1 MSNSGRPR
9 PSPISIRFSN
19 SEKALLK
26 ARARGIPIGTFIKRI
41 VLGDTV
47 PARAGHARNAVQDQD
62 SLSQLLGL
70 LGKSHI
76 ANNLNQLAKAANFG
90 SLPVTQETEADL
102 RQACA
107 DVAAMRS
114 LLMRAL
120 GLKAGLASPAA
131 LTKAFARHG
140 GGQTP

>member
-1 MSNSGRPR
+1 V
-9 PSPISIRFSN
+9 
-19 SEKALLK
+19 K
-26 ARARGIPIGTFIKRI
+26 
-41 VLGDTV
+41 
-47 PARAGHARNAVQDQD
+47 DQ
-62 SLSQLLGL
+62 STLSQLLGL

-114 LLMRAL
+114 LLMRTL
-120 GLKAGLASPAA
+120 GLKAGIESPAA
-131 LTKAFARHG
+131 LTDAFRQHG